1 MRTLPLS
8 ATTIAVLLAGATP
21 AAMAAG
27 LQQQQVF
34 DEYVRKCVLVA
45 DGSVRAYL
53 PMLIKRGA
61 KGPLA
66 TPCRPELEVEV
77 IVGNKRP
84 PTASS
89 SGSSSRGS
97 VGPTGPQGPDGASG
111 PQGPDGS
118 AGPSGPAGPAG
129 PEGPS
134 GPAGPA
140 GPTGPMGPQGDP
152 A

>member
-8 ATTIAVLLAGATP
+8 ATTIAVLLTGITP

-27 LQQQQVF
+27 LHQHQLF

-53 PMLIKRGA
+53 PMLIQRGS

-66 TPCRPELEVEV
+66 TPCRPKLEVEV
-77 IVGNKRP
+77 VFGNDRRP
-84 PTASS
+84 PT
-89 SGSSSRGS
+89 SGSGGNGNGS

-118 AGPSGPAGPAG
+118 PGPTGPSGPDGADG
-129 PEGPS
+129 PEGPP
-134 GPAGPA
+134 GPPGTP
-140 GPTGPMGPQGDP
+140 P
-152 A
+152 

>member
-8 ATTIAVLLAGATP
+8 ATTIAVLLTGITP

-27 LQQQQVF
+27 VHQHQVF

-66 TPCRPELEVEV
+66 TPCRPKLEVEV
-77 IVGNKRP
+77 VVGNDKRP
-84 PTASS
+84 PT
-89 SGSSSRGS
+89 SGSGGSGSGS
-97 VGPTGPQGPDGASG
+97 VGPTGPKGLDGAPGPQGPDGASG
-111 PQGPDGS
+111 PE
-118 AGPSGPAGPAG
+118 GPSGENGPAG
-129 PEGPS
+129 PEGPP
-134 GPAGPA
+134 GPPGNSP
-140 GPTGPMGPQGDP
+140 
-152 A
+152 